1 MYQEI
6 IKQEL
11 VTAQQA
17 LADFIADAENINAI
31 EQAAKL
37 IAASLRDGGKVMS
50 CGNGGS
56 AGRCWWAPWP
66 CGKGWICAVMLCS
79 CW

>member
-1 MYQEI
+1 MYQEL

-31 EQAAKL
+31 ESASFFIGAQLRHTNL
-37 IAASLRDGGKVMS
+37 INKILISR
-50 CGNGGS
+50 
-56 AGRCWWAPWP
+56 
-66 CGKGWICAVMLCS
+66 
-79 CW
+79 

>member
-1 MYQEI
+1 MYQEL

-31 EQAAKL
+31 ERAATL

-50 CGNGGS
+50 CGNGGLIVM
-56 AGRCWWAPWP
+56 P
-66 CGKGWICAVMLCS
+66 CTLRKS
-79 CW
+79 

>member
-1 MYQEI
+1 MYQEL

-50 CGNGGS
+50 CGM
-56 AGRCWWAPWP
+56 AVLIVMP
-66 CGKGWICAVMLCS
+66 CTLRKS
-79 CW
+79 